1 MASLTGQAIKDT
13 YQSLLKVDDNGQI
26 TNVAKNI
33 TDGLGG
39 GSGLYLTSTGVVI
52 SGSLQVSGSI
62 SGNLEGTA
70 SYSDSSSQAL
80 NANVADFAYNAD
92 YSVISQ
98 TSSLSYTAS
107 SAEDFLIRGNATA
120 SNLLV
125 QGQITANVISVNV
138 ISSSITYSSGSNIF
152 GNDLANT
159 QTFTGSVN
167 ITGSLNVD
175 AVVSASSY
183 VGDGSQ
189 LTGISAA
196 GSKNWLTSTTLT
208 VLSSDTAT
216 FSTDFVAEDSIININ
231 ADNRQYTIGAKTI
244 SKRGSIFI
252 SDDALL
258 VDSSIVNDGVI
269 SVQGAL
275 ILSGS
280 TTITGTGIL
289 I

>member
-26 TNVAKNI
+26 TNIAKNI

-39 GSGLYLTSTGVVI
+39 SSGLYLTSTGVVI
-52 SGSLQVSGSI
+52 SGSLRISGSLI
-62 SGNLEGTA
+62 SDLQGTA
-70 SYSDSSSQAL
+70 SYAQNS
-80 NANVADFAYNAD
+80 NIANLA
-92 YSVISQ
+92 
-98 TSSLSYTAS
+98 YTAS
-107 SAEDFLIRGNATA
+107 SADDFVVRGSMTA
-120 SNLLV
+120 SSLLV
-125 QGQITANVISVNV
+125 QGQITAEIISVNI
-138 ISSSITYSSGSNIF
+138 ISSSIVYSSGSNIF
-152 GNDLANT
+152 GNNLSDT

-167 ITGSLNVD
+167 ITGSLSVD
-175 AVVSASSY
+175 AVISASSFL
-183 VGDGSQ
+183 GDGSQ

-216 FSTDFVAEDSIININ
+216 FSTDFVAEDSIINVN
-231 ADNRQYTIGAKTI
+231 SENKQYTIGAKTI

-258 VDSSIVNDGVI
+258 LDSSIVNDGVI